1 MRAVLAAAL
10 TTLLPAVVGRRWV
23 SGSSVLRWSLGAVV
37 GVVLVATGAVMGGLL
52 GTPVVGAALTL
63 VIAWFVGPRLAWRA
77 RSDQLWSPA
86 KRTLVVVLI
95 DRLGADVDVGVP
107 AYPELGR
114 VVHVVAQSEGAC
126 VGGIV

>member
-63 VIAWFVGPRLAWRA
+63 FIAWFVGPRLAWRA
-77 RSDQLWSPA
+77 RSDHA
-86 KRTLVVVLI
+86 VVACQANTRRRSH